1 MRRRAP
7 FIALTQRIAHQYP
20 ALDSVEELIRTGSV
34 LVNGT
39 IVTNPRSR
47 VRADAPVTI
56 RTPTPLR
63 GRRKLAPILTAFA
76 VNPRGRIA
84 LDVGASTGGFTQA
97 LLADGACAVY
107 AVDTG
112 YGQLLGSLRQ
122 DPRVRVL
129 ERTNLGH
136 LNRQLIPDPID
147 VVVIDLSYL
156 ALAVALPQLEA
167 ITFTP
172 NADLIALIKPN
183 YELGLSRTDQEP
195 TATQQA
201 LHQVRGAL
209 DQLPWRV
216 SGTMPS
222 PLPVAHRAQEAFI
235 HARRNTADT

>member
-7 FIALTQRIAHQYP
+7 FIALTQRVAHQYP
-20 ALDSVEELIRTGSV
+20 GLDSIPELIRAGSV
-34 LVNGT
+34 LVNGS
-39 IVTNPRSR
+39 IVTNPASR

-97 LLADGACAVY
+97 LLAGGACVVY
-107 AVDTG
+107 AVDAG

-136 LNRQLIPDPID
+136 LNCQLIPDPID

-156 ALAVALPQLEA
+156 ALGIALPQLEA

-172 NADLIALIKPN
+172 DADLIALIKPN
-183 YELGLSRTDQEP
+183 YELGLSTTDQDP
-195 TATQQA
+195 TATERA
-201 LHQVRGAL
+201 LYQVREAL
-209 DQLPWRV
+209 DQRPWRV
-216 SGTMPS
+216 TGSLPS

-235 HARRNTADT
+235 HARRDVNT